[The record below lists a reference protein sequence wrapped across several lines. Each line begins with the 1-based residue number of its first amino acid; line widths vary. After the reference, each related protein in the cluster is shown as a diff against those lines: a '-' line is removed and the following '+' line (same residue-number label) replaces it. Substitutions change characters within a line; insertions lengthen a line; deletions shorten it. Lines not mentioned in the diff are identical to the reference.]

1 MSRKRYFLA
10 ATLCALTAIGTVVAA
25 TNPSK
30 QQIAHG
36 RQLYIADGCHQCHGY
51 SGQGSTGPR
60 LAPGLIPLDLF
71 SRQLRKPRDR
81 MPIYTSKVLSDADLG
96 DIYAYLGSMP
106 QPKPVS
112 QIPLINQ

>member
-1 MSRKRYFLA
+1 MSKTQICLA
-10 ATLCALTAIGTVVAA
+10 LLCAVTAIGSGVAA

-51 SGQGSTGPR
+51 SGQGSIGPR

-71 SRQLRKPRDR
+71 TRQLRKPRDR
-81 MPIYTSKVLSDADLG
+81 MPIYTSKVLSAADLG

-112 QIPLINQ
+112 QIPLLK